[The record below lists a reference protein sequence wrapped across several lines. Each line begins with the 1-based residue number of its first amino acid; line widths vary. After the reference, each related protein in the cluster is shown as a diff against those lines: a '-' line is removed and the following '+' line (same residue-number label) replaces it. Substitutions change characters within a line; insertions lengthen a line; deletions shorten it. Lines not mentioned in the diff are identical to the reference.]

1 LTSRRRL
8 PFLEPSAWCLPWLR
22 VQLRIRFALDNGVK
36 RTTWFVASAALKTV
50 LVEPRRIRSAGWF
63 N

>member
-1 LTSRRRL
+1 
-8 PFLEPSAWCLPWLR
+8 
-22 VQLRIRFALDNGVK
+22 VK